1 VVFWLLIAFTTV
13 GQFLAAAAVSER
25 PALAVSTPFALALV
39 FVAGPASAM
48 LPLVA
53 ARVAAD
59 VLVRRR
65 GWAWAAFNGGQLCI
79 SVMVAWLVFEAGRSA
94 NGHLFSSNRTLAV
107 GLAAGAAFYLANA
120 VLTASHGDGDRSILV
135 PLSLAMPALGPLV
148 VTLGQSSAWSVVVLL
163 GPLAIAFRADTLA
176 RQRHADAQHDQ
187 LTGLPNQQ
195 WLQSELAA
203 CLRRPGDQRIVV
215 AVFDLQDFNEL
226 NQALGRRVGDHVL
239 SAVAARLQLLAGK
252 SAAVGRVSGDTFG
265 MVARSDLPTVRAAAA
280 IAVRLRECLT
290 DPVLVADMPIQ
301 VRGQVGTAVYP
312 DHGSEPIALLD
323 RADIA
328 LHAAKTQHRRWACYT
343 PELDRQA
350 TLRWQLASDLRQG
363 LAAGELVPYYQPV
376 IDLRSG
382 QVVGAEALARW
393 NHPGLGLLPPHRFL
407 SIADH
412 TGLMRDLARVM
423 LTRAAR
429 QSQRWRRQGFDLQ
442 ISVNLS
448 AQELYDLDLARLVEG
463 LVEDCELAPG
473 RLVIEL
479 TETAIMADAE
489 RSLPTLKRLRGLGVS
504 LAVDDYGTGYSS
516 LAYLKRLPI
525 TELKIDKSFVVGMD
539 VADTH
544 IVDSTIKLGQKLGL
558 LVAAEGVE
566 TTRGLAALRD
576 SGCDRAQGFLF
587 SRALPPDE
595 FVRWTTARTA

>member
-1 VVFWLLIAFTTV
+1 
-13 GQFLAAAAVSER
+13 
-25 PALAVSTPFALALV
+25 
-39 FVAGPASAM
+39 
-48 LPLVA
+48 
-53 ARVAAD
+53 
-59 VLVRRR
+59 
-65 GWAWAAFNGGQLCI
+65 
-79 SVMVAWLVFEAGRSA
+79 
-94 NGHLFSSNRTLAV
+94 
-107 GLAAGAAFYLANA
+107 
-120 VLTASHGDGDRSILV
+120 
-135 PLSLAMPALGPLV
+135 
-148 VTLGQSSAWSVVVLL
+148 
-163 GPLAIAFRADTLA
+163 
-176 RQRHADAQHDQ
+176 
-187 LTGLPNQQ
+187 
-195 WLQSELAA
+195 
-203 CLRRPGDQRIVV
+203 
-215 AVFDLQDFNEL
+215 
-226 NQALGRRVGDHVL
+226 
-239 SAVAARLQLLAGK
+239 
-252 SAAVGRVSGDTFG
+252 
-265 MVARSDLPTVRAAAA
+265 MVARSDLPGVGAAAA
-280 IAVRLRECLT
+280 IAVRLGACLT
-290 DPVLVADMPIQ
+290 DPVLVADMPVQ

-312 DHGSEPIALLD
+312 DHGNQPTTLLD

-328 LHAAKTQHRRWACYT
+328 LHAAKTEHRRWACYT
-343 PELDRQA
+343 PELERQA

-393 NHPGLGLLPPHRFL
+393 NHPGLGLLPPQHFL

-463 LVEDCELAPG
+463 LVADCELAPG

-489 RSLPTLKRLRGLGVS
+489 RSLPTLKRLRGLGVA

-566 TTRGLAALRD
+566 TTRGLAALCD

-595 FVRWTTARTA
+595 FVRWTAARSA